1 MRRKFLSVVLCVCM
15 MLTMAPFAFA
25 EGESIGAQESVVA
38 KIGDQEYSTLQAA
51 INAATTGQ
59 TIQLVADTTDATSN
73 SYIIQDGKELNL
85 DLNGKHLTLPEIISE
100 YFIIKNGKLTIT
112 DTSTEGNGE
121 IIATKCDNLID
132 IQGSNTSFNF
142 EKGII
147 VLNGYW
153 SYENIKYG
161 NTAVLIRLDTESTD
175 ATGTPSVNFGKDAKI
190 VIANKSGDDTIY
202 PGWAIMVNGIARE
215 KAAHYGATVDVYG
228 QIINGGL
235 YVNGTVV
242 ATQNTVPVF
251 NVYDGAKIDG
261 QIYAAGYAKWN
272 ISGGDIKADTGMEI
286 RAGELNMTGGSLVGT
301 ATPTSVKPNGNGGTS
316 DGVGLAIAQ
325 HTTRLPISVNISSGT
340 ISGFT
345 GLLESNPQNGSS
357 ADIEK
362 INVSISGGNF
372 TASNGGT
379 NAAFSEDNRLTI
391 TGGTFSSDVTNYV
404 AENYTCIQN
413 NDKYTVKA
421 LNEVAVAKIGDIL
434 YPTLAKAIEAV
445 PDNGESATTV
455 TLIKDSTEDVTIPA
469 NKKVALEL
477 NGKKLTNVSSNTITN
492 NGTLTITGEGTV
504 DNVTHAK
511 AAIYN
516 KGTVTLNGGTYD
528 RSNEDGVDA
537 DNAGT
542 NTYYT
547 ILNHGNMTV
556 DSSVTVRN
564 KGHHSSLFENGY
576 YSQNSKDGIDNPTL
590 TITSGTY
597 EGGLNTIKNDDD
609 ATLTINGGTFTNYTQ
624 AAFQNHGTATVT
636 AGSFIANSK
645 YAIDNCG
652 CDATHDPGKLEISGG
667 TFNGTLYIRSAYS
680 NVTISDGYF
689 NGSISK
695 TGGTLTI
702 TGGYFTSDPSAY
714 VAEGKATL
722 TGTDG
727 YRFMVGN
734 KVTTNVVPTTTTP
747 KTDVSNTIPNEQ
759 KEAVQNAAASV
770 KDNGEL
776 AAAANTVATEVTTTA
791 AEGQQLLN
799 NASIT
804 ATAENTKIYVQTYL
818 DIKADNVE
826 VGTDG
831 KITSITLD
839 ITPMSRVVAST
850 ATTAEDIALN
860 ATTSTPKNAV
870 ILPGS
875 EKELTNIQT
884 MVISFELP
892 TNFVTKKDDGTYPPI
907 YVQHKGHEYT
917 ATVTESDGK
926 LIATF
931 TNPDGFSPFT
941 ISRTSTAVA
950 TIGDNKYTS
959 LQAAVDAVKDG
970 ETINVTGTGLSATVS
985 GSKTFKVTGQT
996 VNLTAA
1002 SGYNLTNSGT
1012 TYTVSHQSSGGPG
1025 SSGGSISTPT
1035 TYAVNVNAATNGA
1048 VAADKKTASKGTTV
1062 TVTASPSKG
1071 YVVDAV
1077 KVVDKDGKDVAVTGK
1092 DGKYVFTMPASA
1104 VTVTGSFKAETPAPA
1119 TLPFTDVKSGN
1130 WFYDA
1135 VKYAYAQG
1143 LMTGTSATTFA
1154 PNGTMNRAMIVTVLY
1169 RLEKSPA
1176 VTGASK
1182 FTDVP
1187 AGQWYSDAVAWAA
1200 ANKIVNGYDET
1211 TFGPM
1216 NAVTRE
1222 QMAAILFRYEQVKGL
1237 ENVTL
1242 EENLN
1247 RFPDQNK
1254 ISAYAIPAL
1263 QWAVGQKIINGNADG
1278 TLDPTGT
1285 ATRAQVA
1292 QIFTNLLN
1300 Q

>member
-1 MRRKFLSVVLCVCM
+1 MRRKFLSVVLCMCM

-25 EGESIGAQESVVA
+25 EENGTPTISDGGGSGSSNAVAQIERTGTSYDTLQNAVNAAQENDTILVLSDTNITATGLDIPFNKVV
-38 KIGDQEYSTLQAA
+38 T
-51 INAATTGQ
+51 
-59 TIQLVADTTDATSN
+59 
-73 SYIIQDGKELNL
+73 L
-85 DLNGKHLTLPEIISE
+85 DLNGHEVKAANTNNGNIKVQGKLILKDRTDINKTGEGQGKITTTSSIYAYGTVDKVLVCALNGEFVMESGLIDAATNITDNKNNGQFAVGVQNESQNASVTINGGKIKAGWYAIAGYGGCLTYNGDITVNGGILESTADYAIYHPQAGTTTINGGVIYGQSGGIAINRGTLVVNDGMITSKGIGNTGSWGDGTGNLNNAAIHANAE
-100 YFIIKNGKLTIT
+100 YGDVSVSIKNGKVIA
-112 DTSTEGNGE
+112 EGN
-121 IIATKCDNLID
+121 AVTID
-132 IQGSNTSFNF
+132 QG
-142 EKGII
+142 
-147 VLNGYW
+147 
-153 SYENIKYG
+153 
-161 NTAVLIRLDTESTD
+161 
-175 ATGTPSVNFGKDAKI
+175 
-190 VIANKSGDDTIY
+190 
-202 PGWAIMVNGIARE
+202 PGHN
-215 KAAHYGATVDVYG
+215 ATV
-228 QIINGGL
+228 
-235 YVNGTVV
+235 
-242 ATQNTVPVF
+242 A
-251 NVYDGAKIDG
+251 
-261 QIYAAGYAKWN
+261 
-272 ISGGDIKADTGMEI
+272 IS
-286 RAGELNMTGGSLVGT
+286 
-301 ATPTSVKPNGNGGTS
+301 
-316 DGVGLAIAQ
+316 
-325 HTTRLPISVNISSGT
+325 
-340 ISGFT
+340 
-345 GLLESNPQNGSS
+345 
-357 ADIEK
+357 
-362 INVSISGGNF
+362 
-372 TASNGGT
+372 
-379 NAAFSEDNRLTI
+379 
-391 TGGTFSSDVTNYV
+391 GGTFSSDVTNYV

-477 NGKKLTNVSSNTITN
+477 NGKTLTNVSSNTIAN

-576 YSQNSKDGIDNPTL
+576 YSHNSKDGIDNPTL

-609 ATLTINGGTFTNYTQ
+609 ATLIINGGTFTNYTQ

-652 CDATHDPGKLEISGG
+652 CDATHDLGKLEISGG

-702 TGGYFTSDPSAY
+702 TGGHFTSDPTTY
-714 VAEGKATL
+714 VKSTAEAPRYVVDSDV
-722 TGTDG
+722 TG
-727 YRFMVGN
+727 YSF
-734 KVTTNVVPTTTTP
+734 KVT
-747 KTDVSNTIPNEQ
+747 PNAPQ
-759 KEAVQNAAASV
+759 KAPVI
-770 KDNGEL
+770 
-776 AAAANTVATEVTTTA
+776 VADKTEVTNAITDNDA
-791 AEGQQLLN
+791 KNAVDAIIN
-799 NASIT
+799 NANVDGVAEAIT
-804 ATAENTKIYVQTYL
+804 DTAKNTVLAKAGVNENDQKNPNIRIIIDVSVAVKALDAT
-818 DIKADNVE
+818 
-826 VGTDG
+826 TDRES
-831 KITSITLD
+831 KITSLTFEAVPAA
-839 ITPMSRVVAST
+839 TVTTVTNNVAST
-850 ATTAEDIALN
+850 PSQPIDIPNSYLN
-860 ATTSTPKNAV
+860 GNITVKLPLPEGFTPKQIKHTSTD
-870 ILPGS
+870 GS
-875 EKELTNIQT
+875 VEYFLLTEKRGA
-884 MVISFELP
+884 
-892 TNFVTKKDDGTYPPI
+892 K
-907 YVQHKGHEYT
+907 
-917 ATVTESDGK
+917 
-926 LIATF
+926 TF
-931 TNPDGFSPFT
+931 TIDENNCAVFT
-941 ISRTSTAVA
+941 ITKFSTF
-950 TIGDNKYTS
+950 
-959 LQAAVDAVKDG
+959 
-970 ETINVTGTGLSATVS
+970 EVS
-985 GSKTFKVTGQT
+985 GKQT
-996 VNLTAA
+996 YVEP
-1002 SGYNLTNSGT
+1002 
-1012 TYTVSHQSSGGPG
+1012 SSGGPG

-1092 DGKYVFTMPASA
+1092 DGKYVFTMPGSA
-1104 VTVTGSFKAETPAPA
+1104 VTVTGTFKAETPAPVA
-1119 TLPFTDVKSGN
+1119 LPFTDVKSGN

-1300 Q
+1300 K

>member
-142 EKGII
+142 EKGTI

-391 TGGTFSSDVTNYV
+391 TGGTFSSDVSAYV
-404 AENYTCIQN
+404 ADGYIQTESG
-413 NDKYTVKA
+413 TVEA
-421 LNEVAVAKIGDIL
+421 LNANNAVAKINDT
-434 YPTLAKAIEAV
+434 YYKTLASAV
-445 PDNGESATTV
+445 AAAEPDATV
-455 TLIKDSTEDVTIPA
+455 TLLKNTKEKVTVSKNLTVDLGGHTLTGSDLTNGNGKPERVAFTANAGNVTIQNGIIDGRVNA
-469 NKKVALEL
+469 YDASNLTVAADLTIKNGYNGEGYDCFGIVVWGDAKHSKTPKLTL
-477 NGKKLTNVSSNTITN
+477 NGKVTLENGGIALSTNGTDMSNAEITINNSAIVSSN
-492 NGTLTITGEGTV
+492 E
-504 DNVTHAK
+504 D
-511 AAIYN
+511 AAIYLPSGKLIMN
-516 KGTVTLNGGTYD
+516 GGTISGPTGIQICAGNANITSEFQLNGGTVTATGTD
-528 RSNEDGVDA
+528 MRTSKGTGDGLIPDGAAISIV
-537 DNAGT
+537 NRNYPNGVPSV
-542 NTYYT
+542 T
-547 ILNHGNMTV
+547 INSGSF
-556 DSSVTVRN
+556 SSVNNDAILAYTW
-564 KGHHSSLFENGY
+564 SNGAA
-576 YSQNSKDGIDNPTL
+576 STW
-590 TITSGTY
+590 
-597 EGGLNTIKNDDD
+597 ED
-609 ATLTINGGTFTNYTQ
+609 AASRL
-624 AAFQNHGTATVT
+624 
-636 AGSFIANSK
+636 S
-645 YAIDNCG
+645 
-652 CDATHDPGKLEISGG
+652 
-667 TFNGTLYIRSAYS
+667 
-680 NVTISDGYF
+680 
-689 NGSISK
+689 
-695 TGGTLTI
+695 I

-714 VAEGKATL
+714 VANGYYTNASNKDGYSYMVTDTQPQKAPVIVKDATDTSLDSGITGDTKTEIETVISKANVDGTAEAISDSAKTDIVNAAGVTSDDQNDKTKKITIDVKVTVSATGATTEDNNKISTL
-722 TGTDG
+722 T
-727 YRFMVGN
+727 F
-734 KVTTNVVPTTTTP
+734 
-747 KTDVSNTIPNEQ
+747 
-759 KEAVQNAAASV
+759 
-770 KDNGEL
+770 
-776 AAAANTVATEVTTTA
+776 
-791 AEGQQLLN
+791 
-799 NASIT
+799 T
-804 ATAENTKIYVQTYL
+804 ATPV
-818 DIKADNVE
+818 
-826 VGTDG
+826 
-831 KITSITLD
+831 
-839 ITPMSRVVAST
+839 
-850 ATTAEDIALN
+850 
-860 ATTSTPKNAV
+860 
-870 ILPGS
+870 
-875 EKELTNIQT
+875 
-884 MVISFELP
+884 
-892 TNFVTKKDDGTYPPI
+892 
-907 YVQHKGHEYT
+907 
-917 ATVTESDGK
+917 
-926 LIATF
+926 
-931 TNPDGFSPFT
+931 
-941 ISRTSTAVA
+941 
-950 TIGDNKYTS
+950 
-959 LQAAVDAVKDG
+959 
-970 ETINVTGTGLSATVS
+970 ATVS
-985 GSKTFKVTGQT
+985 VNNTAQPTTVPVPNDYLNGKKITVKLPLPDYFTPQQIKHTSTDGSVEYFLRDQKRGAKIFTIEDGCAVFTITKFSTFEV
-996 VNLTAA
+996 
-1002 SGYNLTNSGT
+1002 SGT
-1012 TYTVSHQSSGGPG
+1012 QTYVEPSHSSSSG
-1025 SSGGSISTPT
+1025 TPIT

-1077 KVVDKDGKDVAVTGK
+1077 KVVDKDGKDVAVTEK

-1104 VTVTGSFKAETPAPA
+1104 VTVTGSFKAETPAPVA
-1119 TLPFTDVKSGN
+1119 LPFTDVKSGN

-1300 Q
+1300 K